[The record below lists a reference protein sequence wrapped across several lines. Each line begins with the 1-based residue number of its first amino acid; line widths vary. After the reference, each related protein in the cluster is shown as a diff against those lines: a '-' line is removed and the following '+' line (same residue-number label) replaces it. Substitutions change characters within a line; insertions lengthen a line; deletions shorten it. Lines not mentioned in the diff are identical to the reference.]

1 MMELTTGQ
9 IRGQQIIDIEKL
21 KQELSISTTF
31 KIFVD
36 TIDENNDVFVD
47 GEILVVHIAC
57 SEYNAN
63 PDKPQ
68 LVRRRVEE
76 ALQTFNPEPS
86 V

>member
-1 MMELTTGQ
+1 MELTTGQ
-9 IRGQQIIDIEKL
+9 RADQTEIDIDRL
-21 KQELSISTTF
+21 IQEIAMDTTY

-47 GEILVVHIAC
+47 GEILVVHIAR
-57 SEYNAN
+57 SEYNAS

-76 ALQTFNPEPS
+76 ALQTFDPEPS